1 MQDVAGVLKA
11 AGDSAR
17 QVDADAAFPRAAVA
31 ALRGSGLLGLTLPA
45 DVGGMGR
52 GPEEFADVLTQLA
65 AACGSTA
72 MVYLMHVSAAMAV
85 AAAHRRAGPTC
96 CAAWRTGAPWP
107 HSPCRGLAPG

>member
-85 AAAHRRAGPTC
+85 AAAAPPGPPDPRRRPANGDLLTTL
-96 CAAWRTGAPWP
+96 ALSGA
-107 HSPCRGLAPG
+107 